1 VAAMDSRLLRPRQR
15 GRTLYFQP
23 TGLDASWDSLSNWYS
38 DAAYTRPATRL
49 PTSDDSVVS
58 VGAWVP
64 VWTGLR
70 TVSRFTLDD
79 QGDGQGITG
88 ELVARAGATFR
99 GAVEV
104 GLTITGSATLSDAA
118 YLVGSVS
125 RVATFTD
132 SACNA
137 GGSAGVFVPDPPP
150 SCP

>member
-1 VAAMDSRLLRPRQR
+1 MNHRLLVPRQR

-23 TGLDASWDSLSNWYS
+23 TGVDASWDSLSNWYS
-38 DAAYTRPATRL
+38 DAAYTQPATRL

-70 TVSRFTLDD
+70 RVSRFTLDD
-79 QGDGQGITG
+79 LGDGQGITG
-88 ELVARAGATFR
+88 ELEARAGATFR

-104 GLTITGSATLSDAA
+104 GLAITGNATLSGAA

-125 RVATFTD
+125 RVATFKD
-132 SACNA
+132 AACNA
-137 GGSAGVFVPDPPP
+137 GGSAAVFVPDPPP